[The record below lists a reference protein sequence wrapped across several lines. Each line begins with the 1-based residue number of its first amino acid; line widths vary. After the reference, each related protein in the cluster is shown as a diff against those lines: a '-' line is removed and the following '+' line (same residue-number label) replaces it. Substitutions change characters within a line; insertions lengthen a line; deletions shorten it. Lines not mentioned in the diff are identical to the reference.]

1 MYVLILTSM
10 LYYYYIEKQ
19 IIFIIKFK
27 IEYFSSLKL
36 NLYNTNIFYSVIQDD
51 INKLLFLK
59 TRTIIIN

>member
-1 MYVLILTSM
+1 M

>member
-1 MYVLILTSM
+1 M

-27 IEYFSSLKL
+27 IEYFLSLKL
-36 NLYNTNIFYSVIQDD
+36 NLYNTNIFYSLIQDD